1 MAIADLN
8 LNEEQLKAL
17 ADDVELLKLIKLFV
31 KDRENINLFINC
43 LFLNAATKEL
53 GEVKEE
59 LERKKRGNGLL
70 VEKLT
75 DVTRQKMQLIK
86 DLEEARKDKEL
97 FFKGFEQLQD
107 ITIDL
112 KQKNDEKDKVITEAK
127 NYIKDLCNLV
137 DFLNEDNTKEPL
149 VKKALNFI
157 KKGGDD
163 ENKTSKRKHG

>member
-43 LFLNAATKEL
+43 LFLNAAHKEL
-53 GEVKEE
+53 GEAKEE
-59 LERKKRGNGLL
+59 LERKKRGNDLL

-86 DLEEARKDKEL
+86 DLEEARNDKKL
-97 FFKGFEQLQD
+97 FSKGFEQLQN

-149 VKKALNFI
+149 VEKALNFI
-157 KKGGDD
+157 KGGND